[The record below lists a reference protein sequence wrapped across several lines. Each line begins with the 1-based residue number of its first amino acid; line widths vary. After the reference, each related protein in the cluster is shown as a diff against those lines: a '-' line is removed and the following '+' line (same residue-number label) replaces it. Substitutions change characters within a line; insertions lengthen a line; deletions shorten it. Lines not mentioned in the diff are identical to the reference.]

1 MSPGHR
7 PFGRLCA
14 SAFERWCAAARATST
29 EFSPEKP
36 CEAVVTQNTLQVFY
50 QCESPDVWLVLTMR
64 KGGRPRP
71 GVPPPVEND
80 GASDDR
86 VLRMQQLARMC
97 WNTFTL
103 FHGNTKN
110 ILARQGR
117 QGRDG
122 WDAVRGALREFM
134 PRYLPGIQLDRP
146 GDVLMALGGMHFLPV
161 DKQSYLRIQLMINA
175 LEMRFRTIVGTV
187 FLYDGDLISSGLEM
201 EPTRLIYAFLS
212 AHLFGEPARRPDPA
226 PKRSGGLLGGF
237 GLSGESSPR
246 DRPAECGMDIGVTAA
261 RWDKHFDVMHAADAG
276 KGMMPLHT
284 VYIGGDVGHVG
295 RVPREPDPEPEPEP
309 EAASGQPGS
318 PPSASNGP
326 APARYHLLVYSQ
338 PPATLVFVFAHPDG
352 PFESVAS
359 ATAAARTVPKAAG
372 PDLAD
377 FTTFI
382 KPMLE
387 QELMNLAQAICSG
400 GRRKA
405 NVQQPSGAHSSKR
418 TVSCS
423 HSFSQSNS
431 VPYVWMIRW
440 WRWRGRRQRVSLRLL
455 QPDEPRSEGLRRLW
469 RRQNGRP

>member
-1 MSPGHR
+1 M
-7 PFGRLCA
+7 
-14 SAFERWCAAARATST
+14 
-29 EFSPEKP
+29 
-36 CEAVVTQNTLQVFY
+36 VTQNTLQVFY
-50 QCESPDVWLVLTMR
+50 QCEAPDVWLVLTMR
-64 KGGRPRP
+64 KGGKPKS

-97 WNTFTL
+97 WNTFAL
-103 FHGNTKN
+103 FHGNTKS
-110 ILARQGR
+110 IIARQGR

-237 GLSGESSPR
+237 GMSGDSPR
-246 DRPAECGMDIGVTAA
+246 DRPPDCGMDIGVTAT
-261 RWDKHFDVMHAADAG
+261 RWNKHFGVMHAAEAG

-295 RVPREPDPEPEPEP
+295 RVPHEPDPEPEPEP
-309 EAASGQPGS
+309 APQPAGGEPGGAPTPNSG
-318 PPSASNGP
+318 PP
-326 APARYHLLVYSQ
+326 PARYHLLVYSQ
-338 PPATLVFVFAHPDG
+338 PPATLVFVFEHPDG
-352 PFESVAS
+352 AFETV
-359 ATAAARTVPKAAG
+359 AAATEAAHTAPKAAG

-387 QELMNLAQAICSG
+387 QELMNLAQAIGSG
-400 GRRKA
+400 GRRK
-405 NVQQPSGAHSSKR
+405 VTGQQSSGSGSGGGGNDFRFVYFNRMNLAVKVSDGFGGGRTGAHDGSSLSDEFLR
-418 TVSCS
+418 QLGSM
-423 HSFSQSNS
+423 HLEFSAEEGVREVCAKTGAQMQHRAQKCRSLLAIIARAPHN
-431 VPYVWMIRW
+431 P
-440 WRWRGRRQRVSLRLL
+440 RQR
-455 QPDEPRSEGLRRLW
+455 
-469 RRQNGRP
+469 

>member
-1 MSPGHR
+1 M
-7 PFGRLCA
+7 
-14 SAFERWCAAARATST
+14 
-29 EFSPEKP
+29 
-36 CEAVVTQNTLQVFY
+36 VTRNTLQVFY
-50 QCESPDVWLVLTMR
+50 QCEAPDVWLVLTLR
-64 KGGRPRP
+64 KGGKPKP

-97 WNTFTL
+97 WNTFAL
-103 FHGNTKN
+103 FHGNTKS
-110 ILARQGR
+110 IISRQGR

-226 PKRSGGLLGGF
+226 PKRSGGFMSGLGM
-237 GLSGESSPR
+237 SGDSPR
-246 DRPAECGMDIGVTAA
+246 DRPPECGMDMGVTAS
-261 RWDKHFDVMHAADAG
+261 RWNKHFGVMHAKEAG

-295 RVPREPDPEPEPEP
+295 RVRHEPDPEPEPEP
-309 EAASGQPGS
+309 EPAAGKP
-318 PPSASNGP
+318 
-326 APARYHLLVYSQ
+326 PARYHLLVYSQ
-338 PPATLVFVFAHPDG
+338 PPATLVFVFQHPDG
-352 PFESVAS
+352 PYETV
-359 ATAAARTVPKAAG
+359 AAATEAARIAPKAAG

-387 QELMNLAQAICSG
+387 QELMNLAQAIGSG

-405 NVQQPSGAHSSKR
+405 SAQQSSGGSGGSEFRFVYFNRMNLAVKVSDGFGGGRTGAHDDSSLSDEFLRQLGSMHLEFSAEEGVREVCAKTGAR
-418 TVSCS
+418 LQRRVQTCRISLGTNSHAQQHPSEDACPCSCA
-423 HSFSQSNS
+423 
-431 VPYVWMIRW
+431 
-440 WRWRGRRQRVSLRLL
+440 
-455 QPDEPRSEGLRRLW
+455 
-469 RRQNGRP
+469 